1 MKSNYIEK
9 RYRMNATTTVVV
21 KSKLDGEIYKNT
33 ITLTH
38 ESAGLEPL
46 LKATAT
52 RSEIA
57 DKIADIDMSDEN
69 GTLFGGGAED

>member
-1 MKSNYIEK
+1 MKSSYIEK
-9 RYRMNATTTVVV
+9 RYRMNKNTTVTV
-21 KSKLDGEIYKNT
+21 KSKLDGDIYKNT

-46 LKATAT
+46 LRATAT

-57 DKIADIDMSDEN
+57 DKIADIDMSDEQ
-69 GTLFGGGAED
+69 GSLFGDSND

>member
-9 RYRMNATTTVVV
+9 RYRMNNNTTVIV
-21 KSKLDGEIYKNT
+21 KSKLDGDVYKNT
-33 ITLTH
+33 IVLTH

-57 DKIADIDMSDEN
+57 DKIADIDMSDEQ
-69 GTLFGGGAED
+69 GSLFGGGDD

>member
-9 RYRMNATTTVVV
+9 RYKMNSNTTVIV
-21 KSKLDGEIYKNT
+21 KSKLDGDVYKNT
-33 ITLTH
+33 IVLTH

-46 LKATAT
+46 LKANTPT

-69 GTLFGGGAED
+69 GQLFGDQE

>member
-9 RYRMNATTTVVV
+9 RYRMNANTTVIV
-21 KSKLDGEIYKNT
+21 KSKLDGDIYKNT
-33 ITLTH
+33 IVLTH

-46 LKATAT
+46 LKTTPT

-69 GTLFGGGAED
+69 GQLFGDNNE